1 MCAATDLV
9 VIAQRSLKV
18 GFVCCIVRGFYMDWF
33 QKSILNRL
41 ILIVGVASLAMVLA
55 AVYSFMQYQ
64 KTVSSFEVLL
74 AEEVQYE
81 FDIKDLSL
89 SFKKQVQEWK
99 NVLIRGHDS
108 VALDKYWGKFQKEE
122 QHVRDEAKRLAEKVA
137 NYPEAKA
144 LLDEFISEHKVMGEA
159 YRRGLKEFKRQS
171 FDHKAADAAV
181 KGIDRKP
188 TQTLADVV
196 NFIDGSLRDLQNET
210 TENAESK
217 TQLLLAIS
225 CAVTIL
231 FSILIIIVV
240 SRHIVIPSK
249 RLITIIDRISTG
261 QLSNTIDIYRDDEL
275 GRLAEASRRL
285 QGFLQH
291 ISQQLLESNSKLSQ
305 ASTSL
310 SDATDGVSK
319 RVHTAH
325 QSTEHVASAMTEMSA
340 TAQEVA
346 RHAANAADL
355 ANDAD
360 SAAKQSSDAMNTA
373 QSSINNLSEQVV
385 QTASTVKKL
394 ADDTTNVGT
403 VLNVIRGIAE
413 QTNLLAL
420 NAAIEAARAGEHGR
434 GFAVV
439 ADEVRTLAQKTQQS
453 TAEIEEIIH
462 NIQEGAR
469 ETVKVMDAS
478 SAISTESA
486 HLFNQAAEK
495 LKVITATI
503 AQINDLNTQVA
514 TAAEEQ
520 NSVSEDITR
529 TIVEMSDLVE
539 ATADSAKASLNT
551 AKDLS
556 DMALEADKLARS
568 FSN

>member
-1 MCAATDLV
+1 M
-9 VIAQRSLKV
+9 S
-18 GFVCCIVRGFYMDWF
+18 WF

-41 ILIVGVASLAMVLA
+41 VVIVGVAAVAMIVT

-64 KTVSSFEVLL
+64 KTVASYEQLLSEEMKLEFEV
-74 AEEVQYE
+74 
-81 FDIKDLSL
+81 KDLATD
-89 SFKKQVQEWK
+89 FKIQVQEWK
-99 NVLIRGHDS
+99 NVLLRGHDP
-108 VALDKYWGKFQKEE
+108 AQLDKYWAKFEDKEQAVSE
-122 QHVRDEAKRLAEKVA
+122 EAKRLADRLA

-144 LLDEFISEHKVMGEA
+144 ILNEFLSEHRILGAA
-159 YRRGLKEFKRQS
+159 YRKGLNEYKLQG
-171 FDHKAADAAV
+171 FDAKAGDVAV
-181 KGIDRKP
+181 SGIDRAP
-188 TQTLADVV
+188 TKLITEAAEAIDKIILNYV
-196 NFIDGSLRDLQNET
+196 NT
-210 TENAESK
+210 TNAQAESAAK
-217 TQLLLAIS
+217 ASLIIA
-225 CAVTIL
+225 CFVTLL
-231 FSILIIIVV
+231 FSLIIIITV
-240 SRHIVIPSK
+240 SRSIVMPSK
-249 RLITIIDRISTG
+249 RLISIIDRISSG
-261 QLSNTIDIYRDDEL
+261 QLSNTIDIYREDEL

-291 ISQQLLESNSKLSQ
+291 VSQQLLASNSKLSQ
-305 ASTSL
+305 ASESL
-310 SDATDGVSK
+310 SVATDGVSK
-319 RVHTAH
+319 RVQSAH

-346 RHAANAADL
+346 RHAASAADL
-355 ANDAD
+355 ANEAD
-360 SAAKQSSDAMNTA
+360 TAAKQSSVAMNTA
-373 QSSINNLSEQVV
+373 QSSINNLSEQVE

-394 ADDTTNVGT
+394 ADDTNNVGT

-420 NAAIEAARAGEHGR
+420 NAAIEAARAGEQGR

-453 TAEIEEIIH
+453 TAEIEGIIH

-469 ETVKVMDAS
+469 DTVKVMDAS
-478 SAISTESA
+478 SAISSESA
-486 HLFNQAAEK
+486 HLFNQAAAK
-495 LKVITATI
+495 LKLITATI

-539 ATADSAKASLNT
+539 ATAESAKASLKT

-556 DMALEADKLARS
+556 GMAAEADKLARS

>member
-1 MCAATDLV
+1 M
-9 VIAQRSLKV
+9 
-18 GFVCCIVRGFYMDWF
+18 GWF

-41 ILIVGVASLAMVLA
+41 IVIVGFSAIAMILTSL
-55 AVYSFMQYQ
+55 YSYNQFQA
-64 KTVSSFEVLL
+64 TVQSYEDLL
-74 AEEVQYE
+74 VEELRFQL
-81 FDIKDLSL
+81 DIKDLTTN
-89 SFKKQVQEWK
+89 FKIQVQEWK
-99 NVLIRGHDS
+99 NVLLRGDDP
-108 VALDKYWGKFQKEE
+108 AQLEKYWSKF
-122 QHVRDEAKRLAEKVA
+122 EAKEQEIQEKASRLVENLNEHPDTKAILQEFIAEHKELGVA
-137 NYPEAKA
+137 YRKGLNVFKLQGFDAKA
-144 LLDEFISEHKVMGEA
+144 G
-159 YRRGLKEFKRQS
+159 
-171 FDHKAADAAV
+171 DAAV
-181 KGIDRKP
+181 SGIDRAP
-188 TQTLADVV
+188 TKLLLDADSAINKIVH
-196 NFIDGSLRDLQNET
+196 IDIDKTNDF
-210 TENAESK
+210 AES
-217 TQLLLAIS
+217 TAGVLLIIS
-225 CAVTIL
+225 CVVIVAFSAVI
-231 FSILIIIVV
+231 ILIV
-240 SRHIVIPSK
+240 SQSIVIPSK

-261 QLSNTIDIYRDDEL
+261 QLSNTIDIYREDEL

-291 ISQQLLESNSKLSQ
+291 VSQQLLASNSKLSQ
-305 ASTSL
+305 ASHNL

-319 RVHTAH
+319 RVHSAH

-355 ANDAD
+355 ANEADA
-360 SAAKQSSDAMNTA
+360 AAKQSSVAMNTA
-373 QSSINNLSEQVV
+373 QSSINNLSEQVE

-394 ADDTTNVGT
+394 ADDTNNVGT

-420 NAAIEAARAGEHGR
+420 NAAIEAARAGEQGR

-453 TAEIEEIIH
+453 TAEIEGIIH

-478 SAISTESA
+478 SAISSESA
-486 HLFNQAAEK
+486 HLFNQAVEK
-495 LKVITATI
+495 LRQITETI

-539 ATADSAKASLNT
+539 ATAESAKASLKT
-551 AKDLS
+551 AKDLAS
-556 DMALEADKLARS
+556 MATEADKLARS

>member
-1 MCAATDLV
+1 LLAAIRLVILKIDL
-9 VIAQRSLKV
+9 ITFGSEGLFMAW
-18 GFVCCIVRGFYMDWF
+18 Y

-41 ILIVGVASLAMVLA
+41 ILIVGAASIAMLLA
-55 AVYSFMQYQ
+55 AIYSFFQYQ
-64 KTVSSFEVLL
+64 NTVNTFEKLL
-74 AEEVQYE
+74 VEDVQYE
-81 FDIKDLSL
+81 LDMKDLSA
-89 SFKKQVQEWK
+89 SFKTQVQEWK
-99 NVLIRGHDS
+99 NVLIRGHDP
-108 VALDKYWGKFQKEE
+108 VVLDKYWREFQKQERL
-122 QHVRDEAKRLAEKVA
+122 VRDEAKRLADNVA
-137 NYPEAKA
+137 GYPEVKA
-144 LLDEFISEHKVMGEA
+144 LLVDFISEHKLMGEA
-159 YRRGLKEFKRQS
+159 YRTGLNEFKRQG
-171 FDHKAADAAV
+171 FDHKAGDNAV
-181 KGIDRKP
+181 SGIDRVPAKILVDVAKMIND
-188 TQTLADVV
+188 LASNDHK
-196 NFIDGSLRDLQNET
+196 EAT
-210 TENAESK
+210 KEAEAK
-217 TQLLLAIS
+217 IQLLLIIS
-225 CAVTIL
+225 CGVIIF
-231 FSILIIIVV
+231 FSILIVIVV
-240 SRHIVIPSK
+240 SRNIVVPSK

-261 QLSNTIDIYRDDEL
+261 QLSNTVDIYREDEL

-291 ISQQLLESNSKLSQ
+291 ISQQLLASNSQLSL
-305 ASTSL
+305 ASANL

-319 RVHTAH
+319 RVQSAH
-325 QSTEHVASAMTEMSA
+325 SSTEHVASAMTEMSA

-355 ANDAD
+355 ANEAD
-360 SAAKQSSDAMNTA
+360 KAAKQSSDAMNTA
-373 QSSINNLSEQVV
+373 QSSINNLSEQVA

-495 LKVITATI
+495 LAIITSTI

-539 ATADSAKASLNT
+539 ATAGSAKASLKT
-551 AKDLS
+551 AKELS
-556 DMALEADKLARS
+556 GMASEADTLARS

>member
-1 MCAATDLV
+1 M
-9 VIAQRSLKV
+9 
-18 GFVCCIVRGFYMDWF
+18 GWF

-41 ILIVGVASLAMVLA
+41 ILIVGVASLAMMLA
-55 AVYSFMQYQ
+55 AVYSFLQYQ
-64 KTVSSFEVLL
+64 QTVSAFDKLVI
-74 AEEVQYE
+74 EEVQYE
-81 FDIKDLSL
+81 LDMKDLTA
-89 SFKKQVQEWK
+89 SFKSQLKEWS
-99 NVLIRGHDS
+99 NILIRGQDS
-108 VALDKYWGKFQKEE
+108 VELDKYWKKFQKQE
-122 QHVRDEAKRLAEKVA
+122 QLVSKEAKQLAEKLTA
-137 NYPEAKA
+137 YPDTQN
-144 LLDEFISEHKVMGEA
+144 LLDEFISVHKVMGNA
-159 YRRGLKEFKRQS
+159 YRRGLNEFKRQG
-171 FDHKAADAAV
+171 FDHKAGDGAVAGVEKIPTKTLVDAANMIN
-181 KGIDRKP
+181 GIAHGLHK
-188 TQTLADVV
+188 
-196 NFIDGSLRDLQNET
+196 T
-210 TENAESK
+210 TTDDAKAK
-217 TQLLLAIS
+217 TQILLIVS
-225 CAVTIL
+225 CFVILL
-231 FSILIIIVV
+231 FSALVVLVV
-240 SRHIVIPSK
+240 SRNIVTPSK
-249 RLITIIDRISTG
+249 QLIKIIDRISTG

-291 ISQQLLESNSKLSQ
+291 ISQQLLDSNSKLNE
-305 ASTSL
+305 ASANL

-319 RVHTAH
+319 RVQKAH

-346 RHAANAADL
+346 RHAAHAADL
-355 ANDAD
+355 ANDANT
-360 SAAKQSSDAMNTA
+360 AAKQSSDAMNTA
-373 QSSINNLSEQVV
+373 QSSINNLSDQVV
-385 QTASTVKKL
+385 QTATTVKKL

-478 SAISTESA
+478 SAISSESA
-486 HLFNQAAEK
+486 HLFNQAADK

-503 AQINDLNTQVA
+503 AQINDVNTQVA

-539 ATADSAKASLNT
+539 ATADSAEASLRT
-551 AKDLS
+551 AKDLLG
-556 DMALEADKLARS
+556 MAAEADKLARS